1 MLAFTISNLGWDDFM
16 RTTID
21 IDDQLLLYAK
31 HQAVEQG
38 CTIKQIME
46 DALRDFFSHQTLEHK
61 AVSLTTFSGQ
71 GLKPGI
77 NLDNSQSL
85 NDIMDGYWC
94 FWWMLMSWYMHIEK
108 MQLIIQLIANG
119 MGLWMGDYWQGI

>member
-1 MLAFTISNLGWDDFM
+1 M

-46 DALRDFFSHQTLEHK
+46 DALRDFFFASNTRAQGSQPYHFFRTRLK
-61 AVSLTTFSGQ
+61 AG
-71 GLKPGI
+71 
-77 NLDNSQSL
+77 
-85 NDIMDGYWC
+85 
-94 FWWMLMSWYMHIEK
+94 H
-108 MQLIIQLIANG
+108 
-119 MGLWMGDYWQGI
+119 

>member
-1 MLAFTISNLGWDDFM
+1 MFALSISNLGWDDFM

-46 DALRDFFSHQTLEHK
+46 DALRDFFSHQTLEQDLK
-61 AVSLTTFSGQ
+61 RLDEALFSF
-71 GLKPGI
+71 
-77 NLDNSQSL
+77 DR
-85 NDIMDGYWC
+85 DIA
-94 FWWMLMSWYMHIEK
+94 LMP
-108 MQLIIQLIANG
+108 
-119 MGLWMGDYWQGI
+119 DYIDKYFIRSITLCSIF

>member
-1 MLAFTISNLGWDDFM
+1 MASWRSQFSTWGVDDFM

-38 CTIKQIME
+38 CTIKQILE

-61 AVSLTTFSGQ
+61 AV
-71 GLKPGI
+71 
-77 NLDNSQSL
+77 
-85 NDIMDGYWC
+85 
-94 FWWMLMSWYMHIEK
+94 
-108 MQLIIQLIANG
+108 
-119 MGLWMGDYWQGI
+119 

>member
-1 MLAFTISNLGWDDFM
+1 M

-46 DALRDFFSHQTLEHK
+46 DALRDFFRIKRSSTRLLVLPLFQDK
-61 AVSLTTFSGQ
+61 A
-71 GLKPGI
+71 
-77 NLDNSQSL
+77 
-85 NDIMDGYWC
+85 
-94 FWWMLMSWYMHIEK
+94 
-108 MQLIIQLIANG
+108 
-119 MGLWMGDYWQGI
+119 

>member
-1 MLAFTISNLGWDDFM
+1 MLALTISNLGWDDFM

-38 CTIKQIME
+38 CTIKQILE

-71 GLKPGI
+71 VLKTGI

-85 NDIMDGYWC
+85 NDIMDGY
-94 FWWMLMSWYMHIEK
+94 
-108 MQLIIQLIANG
+108 
-119 MGLWMGDYWQGI
+119 

>member
-1 MLAFTISNLGWDDFM
+1 
-16 RTTID
+16 
-21 IDDQLLLYAK
+21 
-31 HQAVEQG
+31 
-38 CTIKQIME
+38 ME

-85 NDIMDGYWC
+85 NDIMDGY
-94 FWWMLMSWYMHIEK
+94 
-108 MQLIIQLIANG
+108 
-119 MGLWMGDYWQGI
+119 

>member
-1 MLAFTISNLGWDDFM
+1 MLVFTICNLGWDDFM

-46 DALRDFFSHQTLEHK
+46 DALRDFFRIKRSSTRLLVLPLFQDK
-61 AVSLTTFSGQ
+61 A
-71 GLKPGI
+71 
-77 NLDNSQSL
+77 
-85 NDIMDGYWC
+85 
-94 FWWMLMSWYMHIEK
+94 
-108 MQLIIQLIANG
+108 
-119 MGLWMGDYWQGI
+119 

>member
-1 MLAFTISNLGWDDFM
+1 MLVFTICNLGWDDFM

-61 AVSLTTFSGQ
+61 AVSLTTFSGH

-85 NDIMDGYWC
+85 NDIMDGY
-94 FWWMLMSWYMHIEK
+94 
-108 MQLIIQLIANG
+108 
-119 MGLWMGDYWQGI
+119 

>member
-1 MLAFTISNLGWDDFM
+1 M

-46 DALRDFFSHQTLEHK
+46 DALRDFF
-61 AVSLTTFSGQ
+61 
-71 GLKPGI
+71 
-77 NLDNSQSL
+77 
-85 NDIMDGYWC
+85 
-94 FWWMLMSWYMHIEK
+94 HIK
-108 MQLIIQLIANG
+108 RSSTRLSVLPLFQ
-119 MGLWMGDYWQGI
+119 DKV